1 MYLETGFTTLDYIFF
16 LYLEFC
22 LGHPEDG
29 GLDLAAGL
37 KTDRGIAQDPV
48 DRLPRGIAQEP
59 VDRLSLDPASSN
71 DGLINHQEREDQQ
84 RKYLSSK
91 LFNNSAELVSFQVL
105 KKT

>member
-59 VDRLSLDPASSN
+59 VNRLSLDPASSN
-71 DGLINHQEREDQQ
+71 DGLNI
-84 RKYLSSK
+84 RKEEIIRGCK
-91 LFNNSAELVSFQVL
+91 L
-105 KKT
+105 KII